1 MKLNENNGENS
12 TSVAPYNASKP
23 DDVIIY
29 RRVLR
34 VLPGAALGFSQQF
47 MQIELSTRPDC
58 FNDSTLIDAYVE
70 SMTGDPLEPSI
81 AAKAG
86 DSALLLRI
94 HHGYSS
100 LLRSINIPVF
110 DNCLL
115 SAPSRNAEAGMLD
128 WRLALP
134 AVNPNIS
141 VRVLQW
147 LVSTFNLLLTSRHD
161 KDVRLENG
169 RQELEQLK
177 ILLRRY
183 SLSNTNMIH
192 FLRAAYQLRMPF
204 TDLGGGI
211 YAIGAGKNSRWFD
224 STITEK
230 TPNIGCKMAKNK
242 MASASLLRRFCLP
255 VPDHKMA
262 PTEESAI
269 AIAEEIGYPVVVKPL
284 DQDQGRGVFAGLRNK
299 KSLEIAYRSA
309 REFSEKILV
318 ERHHEGEDYRVTVM
332 HDKVI
337 KVMHRKPASV
347 TGDGQSSVREL
358 IEALQRSSE
367 QQRVL
372 RRTGKFRIDL
382 DDEVLG
388 LLEEQGVTLTDIPV
402 VGKNLLLRR
411 KSNISAGGSHAQVP
425 LENIH
430 PDNYALAV
438 RAASIL
444 GLDFA
449 GIDLIMPD
457 IALPWHQCEAIIC
470 EVNAQPQLGY
480 RDMPELYSRILQE
493 MIRDGGTIPLY
504 LWPIDKEDPP
514 SYLQISSLA
523 QSLGCNTFSTP
534 DGIWRDGV
542 QLAWAPRSSFYAAQS
557 VLLDK
562 ETDAAL
568 MVVTFD
574 DIVSQGLPAADFQEI
589 DISHPA
595 LATSKSW
602 DGLNAKR
609 AMVLIHEHKKRRM
622 KLRQSEKEPK
632 PITAEN

>member
-1 MKLNENNGENS
+1 MTLNENNGQKSTPGAPDNS
-12 TSVAPYNASKP
+12 GNP
-23 DDVIIY
+23 DDVIIF
-29 RRVLR
+29 RQVLR
-34 VLPGAALGFSQQF
+34 ALPGAALGFGQQF
-47 MQIELSTRPDC
+47 MQIKLSTRPDC
-58 FNDSTLIDAYVE
+58 FSDSTLIDAYVE
-70 SMTGDPLEPSI
+70 SMTGDPLQPSI
-81 AAKAG
+81 AAKTG

-94 HHGYSS
+94 HCGYSS

-110 DNCLL
+110 DDCVL
-115 SAPSRNAEAGMLD
+115 SVPSWNAETGMLD
-128 WRLALP
+128 WRLAVP
-134 AVNPNIS
+134 TVNPNIS
-141 VRVLQW
+141 ARVLQW
-147 LVSTFNLLLTSRHD
+147 LIATFNLLLTSRHD
-161 KDVRLENG
+161 KDSRLENG

-177 ILLRRY
+177 DLLRRY

-192 FLRAAYQLRMPF
+192 FLRAAHQLRMPF

-230 TPNIGCKMAKNK
+230 TPNMGCKIAKNK
-242 MASASLLRRFCLP
+242 MAAASLLRRFCLP

-269 AIAEEIGYPVVVKPL
+269 AIAEELGYPVVVKPL

-299 KSLEIAYRSA
+299 KSLEIAYRAA

-332 HDKVI
+332 HNKVI

-347 TGDGQSSVREL
+347 TGDGQNSVRQL
-358 IEALQRSSE
+358 VEALQRSSE
-367 QQRVL
+367 QQQAL

-388 LLEEQGVTLTDIPV
+388 LLEEQGVTLADIPV
-402 VGKNLLLRR
+402 VGKKLLLRR
-411 KSNISAGGSHAQVP
+411 KSNISAGGSHALVP
-425 LENIH
+425 VENIH

-438 RAASIL
+438 RAATIL

-457 IALPWHQCEAIIC
+457 IALPWHQGEAIIC

-480 RDMPELYSRILQE
+480 RDMPELYGRILQE
-493 MIRDGGTIPLY
+493 TICDGGTIPLY
-504 LWPIDKEDPP
+504 LWPIEKDNPP
-514 SYLQISSLA
+514 PHQQIRSLA

-534 DGIWRDGV
+534 DGIWRDGI
-542 QLAWAPRSSFYAAQS
+542 QLAWAPRSSFYAARS

-562 ETDAAL
+562 ETAAAL

-589 DISHPA
+589 GLSHPA
-595 LATSKSW
+595 LATSQSM
-602 DGLNAKR
+602 DSLNAKR
-609 AMVLIHEHKKRRM
+609 AKALILEHKKRRTQ
-622 KLRQSEKEPK
+622 LRQSQQEPRLSA
-632 PITAEN
+632 AEN